1 LKSLYGLIHIQ
12 GKGQP
17 FFLAKGQISQMEL
30 LVMVTERLVLLRR
43 VILEV
48 GIWPKHKC
56 QRSVATVH
64 DLINDL
70 GGKHLVD

>member
-1 LKSLYGLIHIQ
+1 MDLFIYKE
-12 GKGQP
+12 KGNR
-17 FFLAKGQISQMEL
+17 FCLAKGQISQMEL
-30 LVMVTERLVLLRR
+30 LVMVTEGLVLLRR

-48 GIWPKHKC
+48 GMWPKHKC
-56 QRSVATVH
+56 QRSMETIH